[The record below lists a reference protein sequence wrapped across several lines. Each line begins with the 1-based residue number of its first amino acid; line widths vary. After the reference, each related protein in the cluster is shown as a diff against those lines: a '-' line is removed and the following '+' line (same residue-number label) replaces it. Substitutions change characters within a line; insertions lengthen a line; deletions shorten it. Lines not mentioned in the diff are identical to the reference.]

1 MKAVPIQE
9 HSPELDEK
17 PDARIPTQEEDSKDY
32 QQKRNCKTSANP
44 VHETLRKGSSSKLHA
59 VPAQEQSQE
68 PDEKPNAQIPTQEE
82 ESEGYQKKDV
92 SKNNL
97 STPTQE
103 EGKDEKEFDNK
114 SDDQTPTQ
122 EEQTNSIS
130 SVEDDDVFEN
140 SGIRHSLTLRSDIF
154 Y

>member
-44 VHETLRKGSSSKLHA
+44 VHETLRKGSNSKLHA

-82 ESEGYQKKDV
+82 ESEGYQKKDG

-97 STPTQE
+97 PTPTQE
-103 EGKDEKEFDNK
+103 EGKDEKEYDNK
-114 SDDQTPTQ
+114 SDDQMPIQ

-130 SVEDDDVFEN
+130 SVEDDEVFEN
-140 SGIRHSLTLRSDIF
+140 SGIHHSLTLRRDIF